1 MTQKLKSRVES
12 YIAKT
17 RSVLKKIKLKKPF
30 QSMNDDLINEFMDHV
45 RRYVEDAKFYF
56 ESGDLETALASISY
70 CEGLLDALKLLGI
83 AEFEWPS
90 GRNAKGE

>member
-17 RSVLKKIKLKKPF
+17 RRVLEEIKIKKPF
-30 QSMNDDLINEFMDHV
+30 QPMSDNLINELMDHV

-90 GRNAKGE
+90 GKNAKDE

>member
-1 MTQKLKSRVES
+1 MTQKLRSRVES

-17 RSVLKKIKLKKPF
+17 RRVLEEIKIKKPF
-30 QSMNDDLINEFMDHV
+30 QPMSDDSINKFMDHV
-45 RRYVEDAKFYF
+45 KRYVEDAKFYF

-83 AEFEWPS
+83 VEFEWPS
-90 GRNAKGE
+90 GKNAKNE

>member
-1 MTQKLKSRVES
+1 LTQKLKSKVES
-12 YIAKT
+12 YITKT
-17 RSVLKKIKLKKPF
+17 RRVLKEMKLKKPL
-30 QSMNDDLINEFMDHV
+30 QPMSDNLINEFMDHV

-90 GRNAKGE
+90 GKNAKGE

>member
-1 MTQKLKSRVES
+1 LTQKLKSRVES
-12 YIAKT
+12 YITKT
-17 RSVLKKIKLKKPF
+17 RSVLKEMKLKKPF
-30 QSMNDDLINEFMDHV
+30 QPMSDDLINELMDHV

-83 AEFEWPS
+83 AKFEWPS
-90 GRNAKGE
+90 GKNVKGE